1 MNQPEWNIKAPSAV
15 CQVCGRTFVDQE
27 PLISR
32 LTFGAEGY
40 ERRDCCSGCS
50 QETQKAESLS
60 TWKSVFRVPPPPA
73 PEPIRRETAESMLRQ
88 FMETEDP
95 TRQNAIFIL
104 AVMLERR
111 RILVER
117 DVKTREDGLK
127 VRCYEHRKTG
137 EVFVV
142 PDPGLRLDELE
153 QVQQEVITLLGGP
166 ASGQSA
172 NEEGKSSP
180 DESSAD
186 QPTESNA

>member
-1 MNQPEWNIKAPSAV
+1 MNQPEWNIKAPSAA
-15 CQVCGRTFVDQE
+15 CQVCGRAFADQE
-27 PLISR
+27 PLVSR
-32 LTFGAEGY
+32 LTFGTEGY
-40 ERRDCCSGCS
+40 ERCDCCNGCW
-50 QETQKAESLS
+50 QEAQKAESLS
-60 TWKSVFRVPPPPA
+60 TWKSVFRVPPPPV

-95 TRQNAIFIL
+95 SRRNVIFIL

-127 VRCYEHRKTG
+127 VRFYEHRKTG
-137 EVFVV
+137 EIFVV

-166 ASGQSA
+166 A
-172 NEEGKSSP
+172 
-180 DESSAD
+180 AD
-186 QPTESNA
+186 PPGNNQTTVHDS

>member
-1 MNQPEWNIKAPSAV
+1 MNQPEWNIKAPSAA
-15 CQVCGRTFVDQE
+15 CQVCGRAFADQE
-27 PLISR
+27 AFVSR

-40 ERRDCCSGCS
+40 ERHDGCNGCRP
-50 QETQKAESLS
+50 EAHKTDSLS
-60 TWKSVFRVPPPPA
+60 TWKSVYRVPPPPS

-127 VRCYEHRKTG
+127 LRCYEHRKTG
-137 EVFVV
+137 EVFIV

-166 ASGQSA
+166 AAGPSA